1 MHINPS
7 LSGRGAPF
15 EMQAVSLEQSVLRA
29 NTTGVV
35 AINPHPWSDLPE
47 ELHLSANALVEL
59 SLCHGPLELLGGL
72 ELLSSLQVLTLD
84 SNQLSYLP
92 ASVGMLYQLRVLSL
106 CYNQLD
112 SLPIALAQCSQL
124 QILRCS
130 HNQLYM
136 LPSLPTSLEVIEV
149 DHNQLRSLS
158 SNWWQLEALQQWNLS
173 DNQLSFLPCP
183 PLTLRSDLLPSL
195 SHLLLS
201 HNNLQEWPMEWA
213 SSLPSLQVLDI
224 RHNGLN
230 DLPEALWKRDRMAG
244 GGVELRR
251 EGNPWISPPFLSSP
265 TPQRLPT
272 SEGLQSVQ
280 RSPSPPSRLY
290 PPSLPLS
297 SRQEEPPL
305 PSHSPYSFFQFDQAQ
320 RPMATSVTPLSSS
333 ALAPSPPHHFLAPPS
348 RGRSPLTT
356 PLTTTTSPPLLP
368 PQPLATASASVSV
381 SPLRVRE
388 RERKS
393 SPSPLE
399 AAQSGLLGEL
409 SRSMHG
415 RENRENRE
423 NSPSLVHRTPPAGTH
438 PRLPREDRLQLLRA
452 RYPPLPPSPTVT
464 TPPGKTSTPTPSPT
478 PSPPPPPILPL
489 TLWDRFHSQPP
500 TLYLSTL
507 WDEANSARKE
517 RMHVLVA
524 MRRELDANVAMQW
537 NMITGSAEDEA
548 EKEEEAY

>member
-1 MHINPS
+1 
-7 LSGRGAPF
+7 
-15 EMQAVSLEQSVLRA
+15 
-29 NTTGVV
+29 
-35 AINPHPWSDLPE
+35 
-47 ELHLSANALVEL
+47 
-59 SLCHGPLELLGGL
+59 
-72 ELLSSLQVLTLD
+72 
-84 SNQLSYLP
+84 
-92 ASVGMLYQLRVLSL
+92 
-106 CYNQLD
+106 
-112 SLPIALAQCSQL
+112 
-124 QILRCS
+124 
-130 HNQLYM
+130 
-136 LPSLPTSLEVIEV
+136 
-149 DHNQLRSLS
+149 
-158 SNWWQLEALQQWNLS
+158 
-173 DNQLSFLPCP
+173 
-183 PLTLRSDLLPSL
+183 
-195 SHLLLS
+195 
-201 HNNLQEWPMEWA
+201 MEWA
-213 SSLPSLQVLDI
+213 SSLPSLHVLDI
-224 RHNGLN
+224 THNGLN
-230 DLPEALWKRDRMAG
+230 ALPETLWKRDRMAG
-244 GGVELRR
+244 GGVEIRR
-251 EGNPWISPPFLSSP
+251 EGNPWTSPPPFPSSSP
-265 TPQRLPT
+265 PPPQRLPPT
-272 SEGLQSVQ
+272 SK
-280 RSPSPPSRLY
+280 RSPTPPSRLY
-290 PPSLPLS
+290 PSSPLLLS
-297 SRQEEPPL
+297 SRREEAPL
-305 PSHSPYSFFQFDQAQ
+305 PSHSPYSFFQIDQEQ
-320 RPMATSVTPLSSS
+320 RPSATSVTPLSS

-537 NMITGSAEDEA
+537 NMITASAEE
-548 EKEEEAY
+548 EEEA